1 MSFTNSGCSLPLE
14 IIDLIMRELAAEEDV
29 LSLNRCRLVC
39 LDFAAICQQYL
50 FHTIS
55 LSDST
60 TLSRQFKA
68 VLDQNPRL
76 AKHVRSVSYSNK
88 LNCRSTVPVLHRLH
102 SVHTFM
108 LKFKD
113 YGDDSQQN
121 WDTMLPALRT
131 SLCNFIQ
138 SNSIVD
144 FSVRGIENVPLDIFF
159 HFPHLKNLTL
169 SNVSVSDAG
178 PAPVNF
184 RKPKS
189 NIHLVSLNIRGCL
202 PEVHKLLDA
211 TYEGSGRLLNLR
223 NLEDFSVTVNS
234 YEMPAIRSILSFSKC
249 LASIHVH
256 GMQFLGY
263 LFTYLLSPRFCSLGF
278 DIEWLG
284 NLARNL
290 TTGSLQT
297 LKKIQMNM
305 VIELE
310 DDPYKHLIQE
320 LNLISGRNVLEE
332 VDLIINVET
341 DGRCRTDMESWS
353 QLDVVLSAKDAF
365 PFLRYVGLS
374 VITNSYSCD
383 YTQLHERLD
392 EIAENGFPR
401 LQSRGSEMEFS
412 CKVEANE
419 VI

>member
-1 MSFTNSGCSLPLE
+1 MSFTDSGCSLPLE

-29 LSLNRCRLVC
+29 LSLNRCTRVC
-39 LDFAAICQQYL
+39 LNFAAICQQYL

-60 TLSRQFKA
+60 TLSRQFRA

-76 AKHVRSVSYSNK
+76 AKHVRSVNYSNK

-131 SLCNFIQ
+131 SLCNFFQ

-144 FSVRGIENVPLDIFF
+144 FSVRGIENVPLGIFF
-159 HFPHLKNLTL
+159 HFPHLKILTL

-189 NIHLVSLNIRGCL
+189 NIHLISLNIRGCL
-202 PEVHKLLDA
+202 PEVQKLLDA

-234 YEMPAIRSILSFSKC
+234 YGMPAIRSILSFSEC

-256 GMQFLGY
+256 
-263 LFTYLLSPRFCSLGF
+263 GF

-297 LKKIQMNM
+297 LKRIQMNM

-365 PFLRYVGLS
+365 PFLRYVGLLL
-374 VITNSYSCD
+374 ITNSYSCD

-401 LQSRGSEMEFS
+401 LQSRGSEVEFS